1 MIHGYNSLS
10 SLVHQQ
16 GRFNNV
22 MALFKGKINLN
33 PNDTK
38 FVVVHYNLGLF
49 YHQED
54 KLDDAIMQVQ
64 KVIELFP
71 NFAEAHYNLACLYSI
86 NKEQAKA
93 IESFKKA
100 TILDPKLARKSENEE
115 DFDNIR
121 QSSEF
126 QQLISG
132 GSKNQ

>member
-1 MIHGYNSLS
+1 
-10 SLVHQQ
+10 
-16 GRFNNV
+16 

-38 FVVVHYNLGLF
+38 FVVVHYNLGLC
-49 YHQED
+49 YHQQD

-71 NFAEAHYNLACLYSI
+71 DFAEAHYNRTCLYSI
-86 NKEQAKA
+86 NTEQAKA

-126 QQLISG
+126 QQLISS